1 VKKLH
6 CVAALV
12 AALVSGSAS
21 AYMVT
26 GNKLHDEMQKP
37 SSDMTAW
44 AFTRGFVAGVHDVQS
59 EVKVCSPSSANLGQM
74 ADMVKNYLENHP
86 AIRHLPADAII
97 THVLSTAW
105 PCAKKG
111 SGV

>member
-1 VKKLH
+1 MKKLH
-6 CVAALV
+6 CTLALV
-12 AALVSGSAS
+12 ATLVSGSAS

-37 SSDMTAW
+37 STDNMAW

-59 EVKVCSPSSANLGQM
+59 EVKICSPSSANLGQM

-86 AIRHLPADAII
+86 AIRHLPAEAII
-97 THVLSTAW
+97 LHVLSTAW

-111 SGV
+111 TAL